1 MSVSSEI
8 PLKNVDLCR
17 GSGSVECMCT
27 RWSDDDCGCG
37 ICQGSGRM
45 SCHSCGGGGGKVPIV
60 LRIPASSR
68 YGSCCERLVT
78 TH

>member
-68 YGSCCERLVT
+68 GRNEVQ
-78 TH
+78 